1 MSRLI
6 LVRGMPGSGK
16 STLAAKIAAIEYYNH
31 LETDQFWMVD
41 GEYKFDMSR
50 IKEAHQWCQDSVREK
65 LTKGYGVVVSNTF
78 TTQKEMKP
86 YFDMAKE
93 FGIRPQVI
101 LCQGNYGNIHNVPT
115 DVLAR
120 MAERFEYDLF
130 ELWIGLDL

>member
-6 LVRGMPGSGK
+6 IVRGMPGSGK
-16 STLAAKIAAIEYYNH
+16 STLAAKIAALEYYNH
-31 LETDQFWMVD
+31 LETDQYWMVD

-50 IKEAHQWCQDSVREK
+50 IKDAHQWCQDSVREK

>member
-1 MSRLI
+1 MSKLI

-16 STLAAKIAAIEYYNH
+16 STLAAKIAALEYYNH

-50 IKEAHQWCQDSVREK
+50 IKEAHQWCQDTTRDK
-65 LTKGYGVVVSNTF
+65 LNNGYGVVVSNTF

-86 YFDMAKE
+86 YFNMAKE
-93 FGIRPQVI
+93 FGIRPQVL

-130 ELWIGLDL
+130 ELWIGLDT

>member
-1 MSRLI
+1 MSKLI

-16 STLAAKIAAIEYYNH
+16 STLAAKIAGIEYYNH

-50 IKEAHQWCQDSVREK
+50 IKEAHQWCQDKTRQLLEYG
-65 LTKGYGVVVSNTF
+65 LGVVVSNTF

-93 FGIRPQVI
+93 FGIRPQVL

-120 MAERFEYDLF
+120 MAERFEYELF
-130 ELWIGLDL
+130 ELWIGLDT

>member
-16 STLAAKIAAIEYYNH
+16 STLAAKLAALEYYNH
-31 LETDQFWMVD
+31 LETDQYWMVD

-50 IKEAHQWCQDSVREK
+50 IKDAHQWCQDSVREK